1 MNQHPTTTRGF
12 LETVNWNLKGAEF
25 FINTVK
31 TDIEI
36 CEDQDTIHIITDM
49 RYKNEYNAFPDA
61 LRVRVDRQSCKTTLE
76 TEGALD
82 DEYFDLFLNNNTTI
96 ENYMKECEVVA
107 NLIN

>member
-1 MNQHPTTTRGF
+1 
-12 LETVNWNLKGAEF
+12 
-25 FINTVK
+25 
-31 TDIEI
+31 
-36 CEDQDTIHIITDM
+36 M